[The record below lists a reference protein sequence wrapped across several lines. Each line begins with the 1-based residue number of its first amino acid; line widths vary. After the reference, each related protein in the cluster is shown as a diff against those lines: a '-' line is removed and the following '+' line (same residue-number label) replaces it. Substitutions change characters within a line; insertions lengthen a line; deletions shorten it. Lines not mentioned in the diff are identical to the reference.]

1 MGQGKMKELL
11 HPPTVSSYSHNSHL
25 QPTNLMMIKVTTD
38 QHYSI
43 YSIRTVSA
51 RTVSARSD
59 LKMTN
64 RYTQSQAEV
73 SGVWMGGI
81 FHKL

>member
-51 RTVSARSD
+51 RSD